1 MTDNTSAYAYP
12 ARIAPDGHG
21 RLLVTFRDLPEAA
34 TDGVDMAEARHMAV
48 DCLSEALL
56 QRAAH
61 DEVPPPSRAKRG
73 EVVVAPYAN
82 VALKLGLIAASERSG
97 LTPTA
102 IAKSLG
108 IDRKDARRLLD
119 PGHRSKAEG
128 LTDALAAAGV
138 RVEVVLRPD
147 APVANTATPRSRRQ
161 ASR

>member
-1 MTDNTSAYAYP
+1 MPETDNLSAFAYP

-34 TDGVDMAEARHMAV
+34 TDGADVAEARHMAV

-56 QRAAH
+56 HRAA
-61 DEVPPPSRAKRG
+61 DGDMPTSSKPRRG

-82 VALKLGLIAASERSG
+82 VALKLGLIAATRRHG
-97 LTPTA
+97 LTPTI

-138 RVEVVLRPD
+138 RVEVVLRVD
-147 APVANTATPRSRRQ
+147 RTIASGATRRTVG
-161 ASR
+161 